1 VNELIA
7 RLMGIQPNST
17 LITNENSILDD
28 SASTFPLN
36 QTLNLDFTHDT
47 NIANVITALR
57 LAQFSQFLPTKGP
70 PANQQLITSHMEPFA
85 ARLVLEKIECS
96 APIAE
101 NRTGAVKGN
110 ATTYMH
116 LLLNQRTI
124 PLGLSYEKCGN
135 RSDGWCEYDAFL
147 STLQTLNDAAN
158 FTYVC
163 YKDIGPLSY
172 GNVTNGAPI

>member
-1 VNELIA
+1 MA
-7 RLMGIQPNST
+7 
-17 LITNENSILDD
+17 NENSTLDD
-28 SASTFPLN
+28 SATTFPLN
-36 QTLNLDFTHDT
+36 QSLYLDFTHDT
-47 NIANVITALR
+47 NIANVITALG
-57 LAQFSQFLPTKGP
+57 LSQFSQFLLTKGP

-101 NRTGAVKGN
+101 NRTGAVEGN
-110 ATTYMH
+110 ATTYTH
-116 LLLNQRTI
+116 LVLNQRTI

-158 FTYVC
+158 LTYAC
-163 YKDIGPLSY
+163 YGDVKSVPY
-172 GNVTNGAPI
+172 GNVTNGAPIT